1 VESRQW
7 KVAKARPQSAT
18 ASGGFLCLLSTVY
31 FLLPTVYFL
40 LPTSYFL
47 SDSLRVGH
55 LQCLKDEHILQRD
68 FFQTIK
74 PTAIP
79 AVTGTQVRLQ

>member
-1 VESRQW
+1 MEGG
-7 KVAKARPQSAT
+7 KGP
-18 ASGGFLCLLSTVY
+18 ASKRDCLGGFSLSTFY
-31 FLLPTVYFL
+31 CLLPTTYCLLPTSYFL